1 MIGDEIAQAA
11 IIAKLKLIAPFTS
24 SFGSVQSS
32 EIREWDWQG
41 DVFTYPNIRVE
52 LEDNR
57 PYYDEQQKC
66 TLQMVEF
73 SVYVFS
79 EQKSSKECSQIKTN
93 IINALTTFSNQS
105 LGIKSTPVR
114 IVENVPVI
122 RQDERTWRAQVKY
135 SSKVSNW
142 M

>member
-1 MIGDEIAQAA
+1 MIAA
-11 IIAKLKLIAPFTS
+11 NRSLT